1 MYPRLNIVN
10 IPELKTKGEKKKK
23 RKKKGIMEED

>member
-1 MYPRLNIVN
+1 MYPRLNIVT
-10 IPELKTKGEKKKK
+10 IPELKTTGKKKKK